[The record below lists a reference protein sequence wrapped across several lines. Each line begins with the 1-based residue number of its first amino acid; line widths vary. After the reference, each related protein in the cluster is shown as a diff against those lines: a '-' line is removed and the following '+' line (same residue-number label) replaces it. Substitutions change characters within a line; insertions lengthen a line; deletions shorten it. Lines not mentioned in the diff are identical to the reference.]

1 VPMGVAVFVRSL
13 EDGRVGKVGLAR
25 LSGDLMLFITS
36 IMFWS
41 GSKGVGCFRV
51 CARSVSTFK
60 FLDFWNLDILG
71 GVLCGFLGGDLRVA
85 SFVRIRDLAVE
96 Y

>member
-1 VPMGVAVFVRSL
+1 
-13 EDGRVGKVGLAR
+13 
-25 LSGDLMLFITS
+25 
-36 IMFWS
+36 
-41 GSKGVGCFRV
+41 V

-85 SFVRIRDLAVE
+85 NLVRIRDLAVE

>member
-1 VPMGVAVFVRSL
+1 MGVMVFVRGL
-13 EDGRVGKVGLAR
+13 EVGRVGKVGLAR
-25 LSGDLMLFITS
+25 LRGDLMLFITS
-36 IMFWS
+36 MMFWS
-41 GSKGVGCFRV
+41 GSKGVGCFIV

-85 SFVRIRDLAVE
+85 SLVRIRDLTVE